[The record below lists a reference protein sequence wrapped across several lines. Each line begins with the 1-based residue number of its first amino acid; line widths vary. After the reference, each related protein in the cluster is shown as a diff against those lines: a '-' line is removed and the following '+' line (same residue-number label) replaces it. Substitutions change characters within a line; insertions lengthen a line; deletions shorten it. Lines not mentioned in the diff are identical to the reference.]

1 MRRLDS
7 ITDSMEV
14 SLSKFWEMV
23 KDREAWSAAVY
34 GTVKSQTWLSNWTA
48 LSIMLQ
54 VTETLIV
61 YLSIYFS
68 CDIVSLKTY
77 YEAQY
82 VTTSFSFL
90 NCPSRQ
96 AQKSLWWR
104 KGRWRINPVA
114 IPFKYIIDLFFLTR
128 TISCVPIS
136 FLQYYL
142 IRTFPFLKAW

>member
-104 KGRWRINPVA
+104 KGRWRINLRTNDNSK
-114 IPFKYIIDLFFLTR
+114 IFKRELQWFRIFLN
-128 TISCVPIS
+128 IVLWWILDPEV
-136 FLQYYL
+136 FL
-142 IRTFPFLKAW
+142 RH